1 MKLRQLVTSLE
12 ILFISQ
18 LSYDQGILRA
28 LYARLA
34 HSWSKRATSF
44 RPRVMA

>member
-1 MKLRQLVTSLE
+1 MKLRQLVTSLDV
-12 ILFISQ
+12 FHSQ

-34 HSWSKRATSF
+34 HSWSRRATSF